1 VVTDLTRNVGGLLKL
16 LVVMTSFV
24 AKSPLD
30 GADTAIWLAGS
41 PEVEGLTGKFWNKRQ
56 EIRCKFEIRW
66 LLRISRIWSTTK

>member
-1 VVTDLTRNVGGLLKL
+1 
-16 LVVMTSFV
+16 MTSFV

-56 EIRCKFEIRW
+56 EIRCKFRDPVAVADLSDLVDHQVAGVI
-66 LLRISRIWSTTK
+66 